1 MNKSYGRWA
10 AELLALLLAV
20 LTLCA
25 AVVYWVD
32 PCLYYRIPER
42 RQPVFFNERY
52 QAAGIAKNVPADT
65 VILGTSMAANYR
77 GSQAAEAFGGTAV
90 RITLPDG
97 YFSEFDQVMD
107 VLFRRKDPPKRVLF
121 GLDLNILIRGEAN
134 RTEAMPAYL
143 YNRNPLDD
151 LRYLLNKDTL
161 YYSLYVLM
169 ADGWGEGQTLD
180 EGFTWDAG
188 STWSRAMALASYPRP
203 EPVAEPLAAD
213 AYLADTEANLA
224 VVTAWLEEHPDTEFH
239 LFLSPY
245 SILAWDRYTRL
256 GALDAVLAALERAGE
271 VLLPYENARLY
282 GFLFDREIV
291 ENYCDHVHHSGAVCR
306 QLLEKMAAGEG
317 QLTAENLPEIL
328 EDWRAFVEGY
338 DFAALWPREAG
349 PADGQGSGA

>member
-1 MNKSYGRWA
+1 
-10 AELLALLLAV
+10 
-20 LTLCA
+20 
-25 AVVYWVD
+25 
-32 PCLYYRIPER
+32 
-42 RQPVFFNERY
+42 
-52 QAAGIAKNVPADT
+52 
-65 VILGTSMAANYR
+65 
-77 GSQAAEAFGGTAV
+77 
-90 RITLPDG
+90 
-97 YFSEFDQVMD
+97 
-107 VLFRRKDPPKRVLF
+107 
-121 GLDLNILIRGEAN
+121 
-134 RTEAMPAYL
+134 
-143 YNRNPLDD
+143 
-151 LRYLLNKDTL
+151 
-161 YYSLYVLM
+161 
-169 ADGWGEGQTLD
+169 
-180 EGFTWDAG
+180 
-188 STWSRAMALASYPRP
+188 MALASYPRP

-291 ENYCDHVHHSGAVCR
+291 ENLDNYCDHVHHSGAVCR